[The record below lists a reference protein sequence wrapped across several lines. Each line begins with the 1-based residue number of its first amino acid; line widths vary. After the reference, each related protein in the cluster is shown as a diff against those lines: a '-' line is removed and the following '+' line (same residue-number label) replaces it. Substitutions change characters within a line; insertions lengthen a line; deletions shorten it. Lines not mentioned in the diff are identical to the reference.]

1 MNYFLKYLTQLSW
14 PAAIVLSVASMA
26 LWIPDFLAEDAP
38 IGLLS
43 ATLSLTVVN
52 AVVLMVLFYHCGVT
66 RYRVGMPVLLYMLL
80 MAAFPSTHT
89 DWQTQVAILFIAP
102 VVLLLHNVHLNP
114 ETQEQSFVATL
125 LICVASL
132 FAPSMVWLVPCLWL
146 GFVLQ
151 QAFSL
156 RSMLA
161 SLMAVAVFAIYFGIT
176 VFVASRWGYELLVA
190 MPDLS
195 MGWWG
200 HIMPLADRIRLYVL
214 LAVSIGF
221 SVVLLLYID
230 RASTRVRTFTLVYM
244 ILLVVTMLVVL
255 FGSHTPT
262 INPLPVYAA
271 SVLATLFFQQR
282 ESVVQGIIFLCF
294 MLIAVL
300 SVFL

>member
-200 HIMPLADRIRLYVL
+200 HIMPLGDRIRLYVL

-271 SVLATLFFQQR
+271 SVLSTLLFQR
-282 ESVVQGIIFLCF
+282 RVVVVHVFIFLCF
-294 MLIAVL
+294 ILIAVL